1 MNFLRYI
8 KEHGIH
14 VVACLFLIVTTDI
27 FLMTIGGSAS
37 LMIYVA
43 CAGMFSFLI
52 CMYADYRKL
61 KDLFDELQ
69 NKTDALDKKYLV
81 SEVME
86 KADSQEGEML
96 LSVLKKAEVSM
107 SDNVADYRRGSE
119 EYRDYIET
127 WVHEVK
133 IPISASR
140 MIIENHG
147 DETVAESGITDEL
160 ERIEGYVEQALFY
173 ARSSCVEKD
182 FFIKE
187 VNLEEIIKG
196 IISKR
201 RKTLIPMHASID
213 IGDMHRDKKILSD
226 GKWLTFIIGQIID
239 NSIKYAS
246 PARDLKLSFYLTDEE
261 GRAVI
266 SLSDNGVGM
275 KSSEIPR
282 AFEKGFT
289 GTNGRIGRAST
300 GIGLY
305 LCKKLCNRLGHEIDI
320 ESTEGKGTTVKIK
333 F

>member
-1 MNFLRYI
+1 
-8 KEHGIH
+8 
-14 VVACLFLIVTTDI
+14 
-27 FLMTIGGSAS
+27 MTIGGSAS

>member
-1 MNFLRYI
+1 MNFPRYI

-14 VVACLFLIVTTDI
+14 VIACLFVIVTTDI
-27 FLMTIGGSAS
+27 FLMTIGGSKP

-43 CAGMFSFLI
+43 CACAFSFLI
-52 CMYADYRKL
+52 CMYVDYRKL
-61 KDLFDELQ
+61 KNLFDDVQ
-69 NKTDALDKKYLV
+69 NKTDALEKKYLV

-86 KADSQEGEML
+86 KTDTQESESL
-96 LSVLKKAEVSM
+96 LSVLKKAEISM
-107 SDNVADYRRGSE
+107 SDNVAEYRRGSE

-147 DETVAESGITDEL
+147 DDTVSESGIADEL

-173 ARSSCVEKD
+173 ARSSYVEKD

-187 VNLEEIIKG
+187 VDLEEIVKG

-201 RKTLIPMHASID
+201 RKTLIPMHASIE
-213 IGDMHRDKKILSD
+213 IGVLHRDKKILSD

-246 PARDLKLSFYLTDEE
+246 PDRNLKLSSNLTEKD
-261 GRAVI
+261 GRAV
-266 SLSDNGVGM
+266 LNLTDNGVGM
-275 KSSEIPR
+275 KSAEIPR

-289 GTNGRIGRAST
+289 GSNGRIGKAST

-305 LCKKLCNRLGHEIDI
+305 LCRKLCMKLGHEIEI
-320 ESTEGKGTTVKIK
+320 ESKEGEGTTVKIK

>member
-1 MNFLRYI
+1 
-8 KEHGIH
+8 
-14 VVACLFLIVTTDI
+14 
-27 FLMTIGGSAS
+27 MTIGGSAS

-43 CAGMFSFLI
+43 CAGMFSSLI
-52 CMYADYRKL
+52 CMYVDYRKL

-201 RKTLIPMHASID
+201 RKTLIPMHASIN

-246 PARDLKLSFYLTDEE
+246 PARDLKLSFYLTDED

-266 SLSDNGVGM
+266 CLSDNGVGM
-275 KSSEIPR
+275 KSSECPR

-289 GTNGRIGRAST
+289 GTNGRTGRAST

>member
-1 MNFLRYI
+1 
-8 KEHGIH
+8 
-14 VVACLFLIVTTDI
+14 
-27 FLMTIGGSAS
+27 MTIGGSLP
-37 LMIYVA
+37 LMIYVSAA
-43 CAGMFSFLI
+43 CSVCFLVCLYI
-52 CMYADYRKL
+52 DYRKL
-61 KDLFDELQ
+61 KDMFDDVH
-69 NKTDALDKKYLV
+69 KRIDALDKKYLV
-81 SEVME
+81 SEVMDKPE
-86 KADSQEGEML
+86 SQESEML

-107 SDNVADYRRGSE
+107 SDNVARFRRGSE

-147 DETVAESGITDEL
+147 DSAVGESGISDEI

-173 ARSSCVEKD
+173 ARSSYVEKD

-187 VNLEEIIKG
+187 VNLSEIVKEVIT
-196 IISKR
+196 KR
-201 RKTLIPMHASID
+201 KKTLIPMHASIN
-213 IGDMHRDKKILSD
+213 IGELTCDKKVLSD
-226 GKWLTFIIGQIID
+226 CKWLSFIISQIVD

-246 PARDLKLSFYLTDEE
+246 PDRNLKLSFYLTDEE
-261 GRAVI
+261 GRAVLNI
-266 SLSDNGVGM
+266 EDNAAGM

-305 LCKKLCNRLGHEIDI
+305 LCRKLCLKLEHDI
-320 ESTEGKGTTVKIK
+320 TLESQEREGTRVKII

>member
-1 MNFLRYI
+1 
-8 KEHGIH
+8 
-14 VVACLFLIVTTDI
+14 
-27 FLMTIGGSAS
+27 MTIGGSLP
-37 LMIYVA
+37 LMIYVSAA
-43 CAGMFSFLI
+43 CSVCFLVCLYI
-52 CMYADYRKL
+52 DYRKL
-61 KDLFDELQ
+61 KDMFDDVH
-69 NKTDALDKKYLV
+69 KRIDALDKKYLV
-81 SEVME
+81 SEVMDKPE
-86 KADSQEGEML
+86 SQESEML

-107 SDNVADYRRGSE
+107 SDNVARFRRGSE

-147 DETVAESGITDEL
+147 DSAVGESGISDEI

-173 ARSSCVEKD
+173 ARSSYVEKD

-187 VNLEEIIKG
+187 VNLSEIVKEVIT
-196 IISKR
+196 KR
-201 RKTLIPMHASID
+201 KKTLIPMHVSIN
-213 IGDMHRDKKILSD
+213 IGELTCDKKVLSD
-226 GKWLTFIIGQIID
+226 GKWLSFIISQIVD

-246 PARDLKLSFYLTDEE
+246 PDRNLKLSFYLTDEE
-261 GRAVI
+261 GRAVLNI
-266 SLSDNGVGM
+266 EDNAAGM

-289 GTNGRIGRAST
+289 GTNGRTGRAST

-305 LCKKLCNRLGHEIDI
+305 LCRKLCLKLEHDI
-320 ESTEGKGTTVKIK
+320 TLESQEGEGTRVKII

>member
-1 MNFLRYI
+1 MYI
-8 KEHGIH
+8 
-14 VVACLFLIVTTDI
+14 
-27 FLMTIGGSAS
+27 
-37 LMIYVA
+37 
-43 CAGMFSFLI
+43 
-52 CMYADYRKL
+52 DYRKL
-61 KDLFDELQ
+61 KNLFCDAYDKIE
-69 NKTDALDKKYLV
+69 ALDKKYLV
-81 SEVME
+81 SEVLE
-86 KADSQEGEML
+86 DQGTQESECL

-107 SDNVADYRRGSE
+107 SENVAKYRRGSE

-147 DETVAESGITDEL
+147 DETVAESGIADEL

-173 ARSSCVEKD
+173 ARSSYVEKD

-213 IGDMHRDKKILSD
+213 IGELKSEKKILSD
-226 GKWLTFIIGQIID
+226 GKWLSFIIGQIVD

-246 PARDLKLSFYLTDEE
+246 GERDLKLSFYLTEEE
-261 GRAVI
+261 GRTVLNLA
-266 SLSDNGVGM
+266 DNGVGM
-275 KSSEIPR
+275 KSAEITR

-289 GTNGRIGRAST
+289 GSNGRIGRAST

-305 LCKKLCNRLGHEIDI
+305 LCKKLCARLEHDI
-320 ESTEGKGTTVKIK
+320 AMESEEGAGTTVKIM

>member
-1 MNFLRYI
+1 MNFSRYI

-14 VVACLFLIVTTDI
+14 VIACLFLIVTTDI
-27 FLMTIGGSAS
+27 FLMTIGGSGS

-43 CAGMFSFLI
+43 ASCAVCFTV
-52 CMYADYRKL
+52 CMYVDYRKL
-61 KDLFDELQ
+61 KTLFDDVQ

-86 KADSQEGEML
+86 KTGSQESEML

-107 SDNVADYRRGSE
+107 SDNVAGYRRGSE
-119 EYRDYIET
+119 EDRDYIET

-147 DETVAESGITDEL
+147 DETVAESGMADEL

-213 IGDMHRDKKILSD
+213 IGELASEKKILSD
-226 GKWLTFIIGQIID
+226 GKWLSFIIGQIVD

-246 PARDLKLSFYLTDEE
+246 TERNLKLSFYLTEE
-261 GRAVI
+261 DGRNVLNLA
-266 SLSDNGVGM
+266 DNGVGM
-275 KSSEIPR
+275 KSAEIPR

-305 LCKKLCNRLGHEIDI
+305 LCKKLCTRLEHDIAI
-320 ESTEGKGTTVKIK
+320 ESEEGEGTVVKIM